1 MSTLNCWNCG
11 NALVGVLL
19 PLSRRADCAACRA
32 ELHCCRMCAHFDPD
46 APERCRED
54 RAEPPA
60 NAEVANVCEWISPRT
75 GLAGPERADK
85 RARSALDAL
94 FAAETSLSAE
104 ERKDQGNATELPE
117 EDPGAAARRKLD
129 DLFS

>member
-11 NALVGVLL
+11 TALDGVLL

-32 ELHCCRMCAHFDPD
+32 ELHCCRMCVHFDPD
-46 APERCRED
+46 APDRCKED

-75 GLAGPERADK
+75 GLAGAVRVDE

-94 FAAETSLSAE
+94 FAPETSPSAE
-104 ERKDQGNATELPE
+104 VSKDQGNATELPD
-117 EDPGAAARRKLD
+117 EDRDAAARRKLD

>member
-11 NALVGVLL
+11 AALETVLL

-32 ELHCCRMCAHFDPD
+32 ELHCCRMCAHFDAAAPD
-46 APERCRED
+46 RCREE

-60 NAEVANVCEWISPRT
+60 NAEAANVCEWITPRL
-75 GLAGPERADK
+75 GLAGAGRTEGE
-85 RARSALDAL
+85 ARSALDAL
-94 FAAETSLSAE
+94 FEADA
-104 ERKDQGNATELPE
+104 NASTEASKHREGALVSQE
-117 EDPGAAARRKLD
+117 EDPEAAARRKLD

>member
-11 NALVGVLL
+11 SALTEVLL
-19 PLSRRADCAACRA
+19 PLSRRADCPACRA
-32 ELHCCRMCAHFDPD
+32 ELHCCRMCRHFDPD
-46 APERCRED
+46 APDRCREE

-60 NAEVANVCEWISPRT
+60 NPDVANVCEWITPRS
-75 GLAGPERADK
+75 GLAGAGHAED

-94 FAAETSLSAE
+94 FGDASEARAGSDTDSASE
-104 ERKDQGNATELPE
+104 ADD
-117 EDPGAAARRKLD
+117 EDPAAAARRKLD